1 MSVIAALIQSFPG
14 EPFVESNLEGASS
27 ASIGKPALLARYNN
41 FSMIDRTNE
50 EWLTDLKSEDERK
63 ALALADLRTIIA
75 AGLPYA
81 LSKYLTPDNPQF
93 QPLVEEV
100 TQDTLLRVLDR
111 LDSFEGR
118 SRFTTWVHKIAVRI
132 ALTELRRRRW
142 RDFSLDSLI
151 EENEERPSLKSLMI
165 DPSPNPDTLTQQS
178 DMMLR
183 IGRLI
188 NEELT
193 DKQRQAMVAA
203 AIEGVPLEEIAR
215 RMNMN
220 RNALYKLLHDAR
232 LRLKRRLASEGLTT
246 DDVWAAFDGE

>member
-1 MSVIAALIQSFPG
+1 
-14 EPFVESNLEGASS
+14 
-27 ASIGKPALLARYNN
+27 
-41 FSMIDRTNE
+41 MIDRTNE
-50 EWLTDLKSEDERK
+50 EWIDHLKSEGEQK
-63 ALALADLRTIIA
+63 EAALADLRSVIA
-75 AGLPYA
+75 SGLPYT
-81 LSKYLTPDNPQF
+81 LSKYLSPDNPQF
-93 QPLVEEV
+93 QSLADEV
-100 TQDTLLRVLDR
+100 TQDTLLRVLDH

-142 RDFSLDSLI
+142 RDFSLDSLVK
-151 EENEERPSLKSLMI
+151 ETEDGVSFPSLMI

-178 DMMLR
+178 DMMER

-203 AIEGVPLEEIAR
+203 AIEGVPLEEVAR
-215 RMNMN
+215 RMDMN

-232 LRLKRRLASEGLTT
+232 LRLKKRLANEGMTT
-246 DDVWAAFDGE
+246 EDIWAAFDRG